1 MGLLYFVLF
10 RWAIITLTTVGYGD
24 MYPQTLFGKVIG
36 SLCAICGV
44 LVISLPVPI
53 IVNNFTYFYEEQKKK
68 SKSMKMKNES
78 KQRKA
83 MNYELEV
90 IHRLSKSSDNNRSV
104 VSMSSEHIALS
115 KSYTESGKE
124 PDRIVETNV

>member
-1 MGLLYFVLF
+1 
-10 RWAIITLTTVGYGD
+10 
-24 MYPQTLFGKVIG
+24 
-36 SLCAICGV
+36 
-44 LVISLPVPI
+44 
-53 IVNNFTYFYEEQKKK
+53 
-68 SKSMKMKNES
+68 MKMKNES

-104 VSMSSEHIALS
+104 VSMSSEHIPLS